1 VCLNASVV
9 RSIAL
14 AGNDFSETATKLKN
28 YQTFFFSLF
37 FYFYF
42 LLDQNTETNENKL
55 AKIKPKKKNLTKLVE
70 K

>member
-1 VCLNASVV
+1 MIFPKQQQNSK
-9 RSIAL
+9 
-14 AGNDFSETATKLKN
+14 TTKL
-28 YQTFFFSLF
+28 FFSLF